1 MNNKNIK
8 IAVIGGSGLYQ
19 VEGAKVTSELEIS
32 TPFGSPSDKITIVDF
47 DGIQVGFLPRHHR
60 SHQISPSEIPAKA
73 NIFALKTLG
82 VKMILSISAVGSLK
96 EEIAPE
102 DFVLPDQ
109 IIDRTKSRPATFF
122 EKGIVGHIPFADP
135 FCLEMN
141 QAIGDVLQQKHSK
154 KIHRGGTYI
163 CMEGPAFSTR
173 AESNLYRSWGASV
186 IGMTALPEAKLAR
199 EAELSY
205 AMIAMSTDYDC
216 WKIEEKPVTVDMII
230 KHMKNNTTKVKT
242 YLPEIIKSLDN
253 IKVFPYENAAE
264 FAVITSKESISQ
276 QVKEKLNPLYGK
288 YF

>member
-1 MNNKNIK
+1 MNENIK
-8 IAVIGGSGLYQ
+8 IAIIGGSGLYQ
-19 VEGAKVTSELEIS
+19 VEGAKVVKDIEIN
-32 TPFGSPSDKITIVDF
+32 TPFGPPSDKITIVDF
-47 DGIQVGFLPRHHR
+47 NRIKVGFLPRHHR
-60 SHQISPSEIPAKA
+60 SHQIGPSDIPAKA

-122 EKGIVGHIPFADP
+122 EKGITGHISFAEP
-135 FCLEMN
+135 FCREMHKT
-141 QAIGDVLQQKHSK
+141 IHDVLKKNHTQKVHA
-154 KIHRGGTYI
+154 GGTYI
-163 CMEGPAFSTR
+163 CMEGPTFSTR
-173 AESNLYRSWGASV
+173 AESNLYRSWGASI

-205 AMIAMSTDYDC
+205 AMIALSTDYDC
-216 WKIEEKPVTVDMII
+216 WKIEEKPVTVEMII
-230 KHMKNNTTKVKT
+230 KHMQNNTTRIKN

-253 IKVFPYENAAE
+253 IKVLPYENVAE
-264 FAVITSKESISQ
+264 FAIITPKESIPPKI
-276 QVKEKLNPLYGK
+276 KEKLKPLYGK